1 MGKYRCEYCNFSCN
15 KENNFLNHLNKI
27 HSNIYMNTSQ
37 KILICGFPHCGTS
50 ILKSI
55 IGHIDDVEEI
65 YNETNKITKNSNKK
79 FILAKW
85 PFTNDEFFDE
95 KYKDYIKIFII
106 RNPLF
111 VFSSLNKRFNYKIP
125 NDHNFDV
132 YVNTL
137 KKFIKYKNNPKKN
150 IYTIKY
156 EDLFEN
162 NYDKLKG
169 ILNDIGFQYDD
180 SIFEN
185 SKYTNIHNTNVK
197 LLDKKPQNRKHVLYR
212 TWQINQ
218 PFISNNNISKIDLS
232 KNQIEKIVN
241 NQYVL
246 QIYPNIKSVF

>member
-1 MGKYRCEYCNFSCN
+1 
-15 KENNFLNHLNKI
+15 
-27 HSNIYMNTSQ
+27 MNTSQ

-55 IGHIDDVEEI
+55 IGHIEDVEEI
-65 YNETNKITKNSNKK
+65 YNETRVITNSAAQKSDKK
-79 FILAKW
+79 FILAKS
-85 PFTNDEFFDE
+85 PRAYADFFDK

-111 VFSSLNKRFNYKIP
+111 VFSSLNKRFDYRIP
-125 NDHNFDV
+125 NNHNFSI
-132 YVNTL
+132 YINTL
-137 KKFIKYKNNPKKN
+137 EKFIKYKTNPEKN

-162 NYDKLKG
+162 NYDELKK

-180 SIFEN
+180 SIFDN
-185 SKYTNIHNTNVK
+185 SKYTNVTITGVK
-197 LLDKKPQNRKHVLYR
+197 LVDKKPQNKDHGHYR

-218 PFISNNNISKIDLS
+218 PFISNNDISKIDL
-232 KNQIEKIVN
+232 NEVQIEKIVN

-246 QIYPNIKSVF
+246 QIYPDIKSAF

>member
-1 MGKYRCEYCNFSCN
+1 MT
-15 KENNFLNHLNKI
+15 
-27 HSNIYMNTSQ
+27 TSQ
-37 KILICGFPHCGTS
+37 KILIHGFPHCGTS

-55 IGHIDDVEEI
+55 MGHIEEVEEI
-65 YNETNKITKNSNKK
+65 LNETNIINQTSNKK
-79 FILAKW
+79 FILCKY
-85 PFTNDEFFDE
+85 PFTQDNFFDE

-111 VFSSLNKRFNYKIP
+111 VFSSLNKRFNYKIR
-125 NDHNFDV
+125 NNHNFDV

-162 NYDKLKG
+162 NYGGLKG
-169 ILNDIGFQYDD
+169 ILNDIGFQYND
-180 SIFEN
+180 SIFDN
-185 SKYTNIHNTNVK
+185 CKYTNICHTKVK
-197 LLDKKPQNRKHVLYR
+197 LLDKKPQNNNHNHYR

-218 PFISNNNISKIDLS
+218 PFISNNDISKIDLS
-232 KNQIEKIVN
+232 KEQIEKIVN

-246 QIYPNIKSVF
+246 QIYPDINSVF